1 MRKGATRKKMAESEV
16 EYVETYYLNRGD
28 KEYQVSM
35 NTPVS
40 AEMISRMFNVER
52 SSVWLRDYI
61 TSRVYLPDEEGC
73 FAGFRPTI
81 LSRILVEGRD
91 CEGTQSSSMG
101 ITAQGHLVLAHVAAI
116 AAAAVEI
123 ALGLGLGRSFLD
135 LEDLASKSLPIFSK
149 S

>member
-1 MRKGATRKKMAESEV
+1 MRKGATRKKMAVSEV

-61 TSRVYLPDEEGC
+61 TSRV
-73 FAGFRPTI
+73 
-81 LSRILVEGRD
+81 
-91 CEGTQSSSMG
+91 
-101 ITAQGHLVLAHVAAI
+101 
-116 AAAAVEI
+116 
-123 ALGLGLGRSFLD
+123 
-135 LEDLASKSLPIFSK
+135 
-149 S
+149 